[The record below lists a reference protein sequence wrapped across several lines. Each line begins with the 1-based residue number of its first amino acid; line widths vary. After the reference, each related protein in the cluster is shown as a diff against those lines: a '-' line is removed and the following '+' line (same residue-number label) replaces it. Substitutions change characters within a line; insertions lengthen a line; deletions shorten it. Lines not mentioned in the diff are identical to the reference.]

1 MTSDGGLVMVLLMMP
16 PVLLEEEE
24 EDIAELIEGTDAG
37 STATADSEA
46 GSNTTTFSSAE
57 DIEDVEDV
65 EEPS

>member
-16 PVLLEEEE
+16 LVLLEE
-24 EDIAELIEGTDAG
+24 DMAELMEGIDAE

-46 GSNTTTFSSAE
+46 GSNNTTLSSAE
-57 DIEDVEDV
+57 EDAEVE